1 VTGVEVRLR
10 LARGAFTLDASFTA
24 PERGVTAVFGASGA
38 GKSTLLRAMAGLE
51 RGDGRVAVGDEV
63 WQDSA
68 AGRFLPTHRRPLGY
82 VFQEAV
88 LFDHLSVAGNLGY
101 ALVRTPRER
110 RRVGLDQAVAQ
121 LGLGALLDRRPEGL
135 SGGERQRVAMARALL
150 RSPDQLHLDEPM
162 SALDA
167 PARAEILPYL
177 ERLHREL
184 AVPVLYVSH
193 SREEVLRL
201 ADHLVLL
208 EGGRV
213 AATGPLTGL
222 GASLALAGAAA
233 EDDDAG
239 TMADAV
245 VAGHDEEYALSW
257 LEVGGLRVTLPRVD
271 AAPGE
276 VRRLRFHARDVSLAR
291 HRPEATSILNVF
303 PARVVEL
310 RPAGP
315 SQVLAVLRLAAT
327 GGGEGVP
334 LLASITRRSAAVLE
348 LAPGD
353 EVWAQVKA
361 VALVGRPT
369 AAAAPA
375 PPPARP

>member
-1 VTGVEVRLR
+1 
-10 LARGAFTLDASFTA
+10 
-24 PERGVTAVFGASGA
+24 
-38 GKSTLLRAMAGLE
+38 
-51 RGDGRVAVGDEV
+51 
-63 WQDSA
+63 
-68 AGRFLPTHRRPLGY
+68 
-82 VFQEAV
+82 
-88 LFDHLSVAGNLGY
+88 
-101 ALVRTPRER
+101 
-110 RRVGLDQAVAQ
+110 
-121 LGLGALLDRRPEGL
+121 
-135 SGGERQRVAMARALL
+135 
-150 RSPDQLHLDEPM
+150 
-162 SALDA
+162 
-167 PARAEILPYL
+167 
-177 ERLHREL
+177 
-184 AVPVLYVSH
+184 
-193 SREEVLRL
+193 VLRL